1 MKIYVSADIEGIAG
15 VVSPLHGQP
24 GNPEYERARRLMT
37 EEVSA
42 AVAGAF
48 DAGASEVLV
57 NDSHGPMTNLLPEML
72 DERAELILGKPKPM
86 NMAAGLDRSFDAV
99 FLIGHHSRAGGHGVL
114 AHTTNGFAFR
124 EVRLA
129 GRPLGEPAI
138 YGAFAGMLGVP
149 VVLVSGDD
157 RTAEENRAHFVGA
170 EFAVVKT
177 ALGARAARALSPAR
191 ARETIR
197 TAAAAALG
205 RRAAI
210 APFAIPGPFVAEF
223 VMSNSALA
231 DLVSQPPPA
240 RRTDAT
246 TVAFDC
252 ADVGEAIGWMNTLSA
267 MSAMLR

>member
-57 NDSHGPMTNLLPEML
+57 NDSHGPMTNILPELL
-72 DERAELILGKPKPM
+72 DERADLILGRPKPM
-86 NMAAGLDRSFDAV
+86 GMAAGLDSSFDAV
-99 FLIGHHSRAGGHGVL
+99 FLVGHHSRAGGRGVL

-129 GRPLGEPAI
+129 GRPFGEPAV
-138 YGAFAGMLGVP
+138 YGAWAGHLGVP
-149 VVLVSGDD
+149 VALVTGDD
-157 RTAEENRAHFVGA
+157 RTEAENRELFPEAA
-170 EFAVVKT
+170 FAVVKT

-191 ARETIR
+191 AHRTIR
-197 TAAAAALG
+197 DAAATALG
-205 RRAAI
+205 RLSVMR
-210 APFAIPGPFVAEF
+210 PFTLPGPFVAEF
-223 VMSNSALA
+223 VMATPVLA
-231 DLVSQPPPA
+231 DLGALPPPA

-246 TVAFDC
+246 TIAFDC

-267 MSAMLR
+267 MSASLR